1 MKQILNLKMMK
12 NKDTVFGIRPIIEV
26 IKSGKT
32 IDKLF
37 IQKGLHNESFAI
49 LWKLVRQN
57 RINYKH
63 VPIEKLNRLTTK
75 NHQGVFAFISPID
88 FHSIEDIVPSLYE
101 EGKVPLIL
109 VLDRITDVRNFG
121 AITRTA
127 DCSNVDCVIVPEQNS
142 AAINSDAMKTSSG
155 ALNNVK
161 ICRVWNLKMTLQM
174 LKDSG
179 IQIVS
184 CTEKTNNEIYNIN
197 YQIPTAVILGSEEN
211 GISNE
216 YLKLS
221 NEKVKI
227 PILGNIESLNV
238 SVACG
243 VVLYEIVRQRLNL

>member
-49 LWKLVRQN
+49 LWKLVREN

-101 EGKVPLIL
+101 EGKIPLIL

-127 DCSNVDCVIVPEQNS
+127 DCSNVDCIIIPEQNS

-155 ALNNVK
+155 ALSNVK

-179 IQIVS
+179 IQIIS

-221 NEKVKI
+221 NEKVKV

-243 VVLYEIVRQRLNL
+243 VILYEIVRQRLNL